1 MIIRDSTLH
10 DIPAISKP
18 NKLDGDVRVGIVR
31 EAKYDADQDAIYYLV
46 EVTHKG
52 LSYILNCRQMTKFGD
67 VYNYEEWGARNVNIP
82 VQGLPKPRSYANRV
96 GEVVVVAHLGG
107 SSNDG
112 VIIGSMKHPARK
124 SKITSNSMQYVSE
137 FNGLN
142 TSIDE
147 TGAYKITFKGT
158 SLSVSALKGA
168 VATGQ
173 IPAPTYDPVSSG
185 SYLTFEKDG
194 SFEVSDAHPLVQ
206 TIRMD
211 KANGTIQIASGPV
224 ELLISKKG
232 GAFSL
237 KAVDSKIESSKTL
250 TVSTL
255 STSIE
260 SLKEIKIKSAKI
272 AIGFGG
278 VELID
283 SLIKIVD
290 AIGTLVVSSPV
301 GPCSPVKSA
310 PTWTQLEQIKVKL
323 STIKGSL

>member
-10 DIPAISKP
+10 DIPGVSRP
-18 NKLDGDVRVGIVR
+18 NKLDGDIRVGIVR
-31 EAKYDADQDAIYYLV
+31 EAKFNPNQDTMFYLV

-67 VYNYEEWGARNVNIP
+67 VYNYEEWGARNVHIP
-82 VQGLPKPRSYANRV
+82 VQGLPKPISYANRV

-107 SSNDG
+107 SANDG
-112 VIIGSMKHPARK
+112 IIIGSMKHPGRK
-124 SKITSNSMQYVSE
+124 SKIKSNSIQYVSE

-147 TGAYKITFKGT
+147 DGAYKITFKGT
-158 SLSVSALKGA
+158 PLTVPALNGA

-173 IPAPTYDPVSSG
+173 IPKPAYNPVSSG

-194 SFEVSDAHPLVQ
+194 SFEVSDAHPLLQ
-206 TIRMD
+206 TIRID
-211 KANGTIQIASGPV
+211 KTNGTVQVASGMV
-224 ELLISKKG
+224 ELMISKRDGTFTVNAIDTKI
-232 GAFSL
+232 
-237 KAVDSKIESSKTL
+237 DSTKSVSI
-250 TVSTL
+250 STL

-260 SLKEIKIKSAKI
+260 SLKEVKIKSAKI

-290 AIGTLVVSSPV
+290 ALGTIVVSSPV
-301 GPCSPVKSA
+301 GPCSPIKSA
-310 PTWTQLEQIKVKL
+310 PTWAQLEQIKIKL